1 MAAEPQY
8 QKIHDDLLKQ
18 IKSGAY
24 QEGERLPTEKELS
37 ESYGVS
43 RITTKKAY
51 EMLCAEGY
59 VFRSPGKGTFIS
71 VDAKN
76 IFSIAR
82 KDTGRPTEAA
92 ASSPEGKKPL
102 IGLIMD
108 SMSASFGMDI
118 LNGMV
123 YESRRLGLLPIV
135 SFTYGSM
142 DNERQII
149 RDMISA
155 GVSGLSIICTRDK
168 AYNEELL
175 RLYVQHFP
183 IVLVGREMPGIA
195 LPVVTTDNY
204 QAARDLTEMLLN
216 AGHTKI
222 GYVSHSRVET
232 STIATRFRGFCDVL
246 HERGIALDPSAIIQD
261 MDAYIPKNDDEEANI
276 QAYKKELSDYVD
288 KHMDLTA
295 FFAVEFYIAKLLYLV
310 LHEKGLDGQKQIA
323 YFDGFAEFPAPIAL
337 MPHVLQN
344 QYEIGVQAMRHLKR
358 RMQGEEEIPSTS
370 EYVPYS
376 IIGSLSST

>member
-76 IFSIAR
+76 ISVNAG
-82 KDTGRPTEAA
+82 KEPAHPAETAA
-92 ASSPEGKKPL
+92 FPDKSHKPL
-102 IGLIMD
+102 IGIIMD
-108 SMSASFGMDI
+108 SMSASFGMDV

-135 SFTYGSM
+135 EFTYGSM
-142 DNERQII
+142 DNEREII
-149 RDMISA
+149 RDMVSA
-155 GVSGLSIICTRDK
+155 GVSGLSIICTQDK
-168 AYNEELL
+168 AYNEEVLK
-175 RLYVQHFP
+175 LYLQRFP
-183 IVLVGREMPGIA
+183 IVLVDREMPGIA

-204 QAARDLTEMLLN
+204 QAARDLTEILLN

-222 GYVSHSRVET
+222 GYVSHSRIET
-232 STIATRFRGFCDVL
+232 STIATRFRGFSDVL
-246 HERGIALDPSAIIQD
+246 QEHGIAIDPSAIIQD
-261 MDAYIPKNDDEEANI
+261 MDAYIPKDDDEEANI

-288 KHMDLTA
+288 QHMDLTA

-310 LHEKGLDGQKQIA
+310 LREKGLDGQKQIV
-323 YFDGFAEFPAPIAL
+323 YFDGFPEFPAPISV

-358 RMQGEEEIPSTS
+358 RMQGEEEIPGTS
-370 EYVPYS
+370 EHVPYT
-376 IIGSLSST
+376 IVGSLSST